1 MAGGRLHQAGSVV
14 SRTDFSATTDRTF
27 AHGGGEPRSQPSSQP
42 RPPEHRLSLKEVL
55 DELVAD
61 GLVDTADVE
70 RSGLNVKTDRGQLHP
85 LVVIAN
91 KKLHQLHPPH
101 QALSLELLTGWL
113 AGKAGLPYLRIDPL
127 KLDIAAVERLLPFV
141 SYEYAARYQILPVA
155 VNDDR
160 VVFATAEPW
169 LTEWQNVLR
178 QILRRDIERVITNPL
193 DINRYQL
200 EFYGVSRSVRGA
212 MKGTLEPVSG
222 ILNFE
227 QLLEL
232 GRRGELSADERP
244 IVQIVDWLLQ
254 YAFSQRASDIHME
267 PRREQG
273 QIRFRIDGTLHS
285 IYQLPPAVMS
295 AVTSRIKILG
305 RMDVAEKRRPQDGR
319 IKTRTPAGR
328 EIELRLSTMPTA
340 FGEKCV
346 LRIFDPDTAA
356 KDFAH
361 LGFAPDEEA
370 IWRSMIAQPHGI
382 VLVTG
387 PTGSGKTTTLYT
399 TLRHLATPEVNVCT
413 VEDPIE
419 MIMPDLNQMQV
430 QPTIDLSFAQGIRT
444 LLRQDP
450 DIIMVGEI
458 RDLETAQM
466 AVQAALTGHLVLSTL
481 HTNDAASA
489 ITRLLDL
496 GIPPYLIQNVL
507 IGIMAQ
513 RLVRTLC
520 PHCKEPGQIDDALW
534 EALVHPLRLPKPEA
548 ISKPHGCLEC
558 RNTGY
563 LGRVGLYE
571 LLAVTPELRRLF
583 QAEIDEDALRCAAFE
598 KGMRPLRVSA
608 ALQIAAGLTTFE
620 EVMQILPPL
629 DHP

>member
-1 MAGGRLHQAGSVV
+1 MFPNGAETGSG
-14 SRTDFSATTDRTF
+14 SSPK
-27 AHGGGEPRSQPSSQP
+27 PRV
-42 RPPEHRLSLKEVL
+42 PEHRLSVKEVL
-55 DELVAD
+55 DDLIAD
-61 GLVDTADVE
+61 GLVDRAEIERAGAGSRVE
-70 RSGLNVKTDRGQLHP
+70 RGELHP
-85 LVVIAN
+85 LVIIAN
-91 KKLHQLHPPH
+91 KQLRQFQPPH
-101 QALSLELLTGWL
+101 QVLSLELLTEWL
-113 AGKAGLPYLRIDPL
+113 ARKIGLPYLRIDPL
-127 KLDIAAVERLLPFV
+127 KLDIAAVERLLPFI
-141 SYEYAARYQILPVA
+141 SYDYAARYQILPVA
-155 VNDDR
+155 ADDVR
-160 VVFATAEPW
+160 VVFATTEPY
-169 LTEWQNVLR
+169 LTEWRDILR
-178 QILRRDIERVITNPL
+178 QTLRRDIERVIANPL

-212 MKGTLEPVSG
+212 LKGTLEPASG

-254 YAFSQRASDIHME
+254 YAFSQRASDIHLE

-273 QIRFRIDGTLHS
+273 YIRFRIDGVLHH
-285 IYQLPPAVMS
+285 IYRLPPVVMS

-319 IKTRTPAGR
+319 IKTRAPAGR

-346 LRIFDPDTAA
+346 LRIFDPDTVT
-356 KDFAH
+356 KNFAQ
-361 LGFAPDEEA
+361 LGFAPAEEA
-370 IWRSMIAQPHGI
+370 AWRAMIARPHGI

-399 TLRHLATPEVNVCT
+399 TLRQLAVPEVNVCT

-419 MIMPDLNQMQV
+419 MVVPELNQMQV
-430 QPTIDLSFAQGIRT
+430 QPAIDLTFAQGIRT

-496 GIPPYLIQNVL
+496 GVPYYLIQNVL
-507 IGIMAQ
+507 IGVMAQ

-520 PHCKEPGQIDDALW
+520 PHCKETARIDDALW
-534 EALVHPLRLPKPEA
+534 EALVRPWPLAKPDV
-548 ISKPHGCLEC
+548 IGTPRGCPEC

-571 LLAVTPELRRLF
+571 LLAVTPELHRLF
-583 QAEIDEDALRCAAFE
+583 RPEIDEDELRRGAFE
-598 KGMRPLRVSA
+598 QGMRPLRVSA

-620 EVMQILPPL
+620 EVVQILPPL
-629 DHP
+629 AE

>member
-1 MAGGRLHQAGSVV
+1 MSESNIVV
-14 SRTDFSATTDRTF
+14 PTIRPSANG
-27 AHGGGEPRSQPSSQP
+27 AEVRSGPLSKL
-42 RPPEHRLSLKEVL
+42 RVPEHRLSLKELL

-61 GLVDTADVE
+61 DLVPKVAAERASLEPRQE
-70 RSGLNVKTDRGQLHP
+70 RSSLHP

-91 KKLHQLHPPH
+91 KQFRNPQPPH
-101 QALSLELLTGWL
+101 EVLSLELLTEWL
-113 AGKAGLPYLRIDPL
+113 ARKAGLPYLRIDPL
-127 KLDIAAVERLLPFV
+127 KLDIAAVERLLPYI
-141 SYEYAARYQILPVA
+141 SYDYAARYQILPVL
-155 VNDDR
+155 VNENR
-160 VVFATAEPW
+160 IVFATAEPF
-169 LTEWQNVLR
+169 LTEWQGVLR
-178 QILRRDIERVITNPL
+178 QTLRKEIDRVIANPL

-212 MKGTLEPVSG
+212 LKGTAESVSG

-254 YAFSQRASDIHME
+254 YAFAQRASDIHLE
-267 PRREQG
+267 PRRERG
-273 QIRFRIDGTLHS
+273 HIRFRIDGILHQ
-285 IYQLPPAVMS
+285 IYQLPAVVMS

-319 IKTRTPAGR
+319 IKTLTPGGR

-346 LRIFDPDTAA
+346 LRIFDPDTVT
-356 KDFAH
+356 KNFSQ
-361 LGFAPDEEA
+361 LGFTPAEETA
-370 IWRSMIAQPHGI
+370 WQTMIARPHGI

-399 TLRHLATPEVNVCT
+399 TLKHLANPEVNVCT

-419 MIMPDLNQMQV
+419 MVVPELNQMQV
-430 QPTIDLSFAQGIRT
+430 QPAIDLTFAHGIRT

-481 HTNDAASA
+481 HTNDTAAA
-489 ITRLLDL
+489 VTRLLDL
-496 GIPPYLIQNVL
+496 GVPHYLIQNVL
-507 IGIMAQ
+507 IGVMAQ

-520 PHCKEPGQIDDALW
+520 PHCKGVGQLEDTVW
-534 EALVHPLRLPKPEA
+534 EGLIHPWSLPKPETIGA
-548 ISKPHGCLEC
+548 PQGCPEC

-563 LGRVGLYE
+563 LGRIGLYE
-571 LLAVTPELRRLF
+571 LLTVTPELRRLLRP
-583 QAEIDEDALRCAAFE
+583 EVDAADIRRAACE
-598 KGMRPLRVSA
+598 QGMRPLRVSA
-608 ALQIAAGLTTFE
+608 AFQVAKGVTTFA
-620 EVMQILPPL
+620 EVMQVLPPL
-629 DHP
+629 AED

>member
-1 MAGGRLHQAGSVV
+1 MSHPGFFMPASPRPADAQ
-14 SRTDFSATTDRTF
+14 SR
-27 AHGGGEPRSQPSSQP
+27 PSSRP
-42 RPPEHRLSLKEVL
+42 RLPEHRLTLKEVL
-55 DELVAD
+55 DDLLTEGLIDAAELERA
-61 GLVDTADVE
+61 GINPRSE
-70 RSGLNVKTDRGQLHP
+70 RSELHP
-85 LVVIAN
+85 LVIIAN
-91 KKLHQLHPPH
+91 KQLRQRQPPH
-101 QALSLELLTGWL
+101 QALSLELLTEWL
-113 AGKAGLPYLRIDPL
+113 AGRAGLPYLRIDPL
-127 KLDIAAVERLLPFV
+127 KMDIAAVERLLPFV
-141 SYEYAARYQILPVA
+141 SYEYATRYHILPVA
-155 VNDDR
+155 ADEQR
-160 VVFATAEPW
+160 VTFATAEPW
-169 LTEWQNVLR
+169 LSEWRQVLR
-178 QILRRDIERVITNPL
+178 QTLRRDIAPVIANPL

-212 MKGTLEPVSG
+212 LKGALEPASG

-227 QLLEL
+227 QLIEL

-254 YAFSQRASDIHME
+254 YAFSQRASDIHLE

-273 QIRFRIDGTLHS
+273 QIRFRIDGVLHA

-319 IKTRTPAGR
+319 IKTRSPAGR

-346 LRIFDPDTAA
+346 LRIFDPDATARN
-356 KDFAH
+356 FTQ
-361 LGFAPDEEA
+361 LGFAPEEQA
-370 IWRSMIAQPHGI
+370 VWQSMIAQPHGM

-387 PTGSGKTTTLYT
+387 PTGSGKTTTLYA
-399 TLRHLATPEVNVCT
+399 TLRHLAAPEVNVCT

-419 MIMPDLNQMQV
+419 MVVPELNQMQV
-430 QPTIDLSFAQGIRT
+430 QPAIDLSFAQGIRT

-481 HTNDAASA
+481 HTNDAAAA

-496 GIPPYLIQNVL
+496 GVPYYLIQNVL
-507 IGIMAQ
+507 IGVMAQ

-520 PHCKEPGQIDDALW
+520 PHCKGSALIDDGLW
-534 EALVHPLRLPKPEA
+534 RALVHPWPLPKPETVGA
-548 ISKPHGCLEC
+548 PHGCLEC

-571 LLAVTPELRRLF
+571 LLRITPELRRFCQTSL
-583 QAEIDEDALRCAAFE
+583 DEDALREAAFQQ
-598 KGMRPLRVSA
+598 GLRPLRISA
-608 ALQIAAGLTTFE
+608 AAQIAAGLTTFE
-620 EVMQILPPL
+620 EVVQSLPPL
-629 DHP
+629 SL

>member
-1 MAGGRLHQAGSVV
+1 MNSV
-14 SRTDFSATTDRTF
+14 
-27 AHGGGEPRSQPSSQP
+27 PRVTPVSQPTLADVELRSRPSQP
-42 RPPEHRLSLKEVL
+42 RLPEHRLSLKEVL

-61 GLVDTADVE
+61 GLVA
-70 RSGLNVKTDRGQLHP
+70 KTDGERVSAEARAERGELHP

-91 KKLHQLHPPH
+91 KQLRQLQPPNLV
-101 QALSLELLTGWL
+101 LSLERLTEWL
-113 AGKAGLPYLRIDPL
+113 AGKVGLPYLRIDPL

-141 SYEYAARYQILPVA
+141 SYEYATRYHLLPIA
-155 VNDDR
+155 VDEQR
-160 VVFATAEPW
+160 VVFATTEPY
-169 LTEWQNVLR
+169 LTEWREVLR
-178 QILRRDIERVITNPL
+178 QTLRKDIERVIANPL

-212 MKGTLEPVSG
+212 LRGVLEPASG

-254 YAFSQRASDIHME
+254 YAFSQRASDIHLE

-273 QIRFRIDGTLHS
+273 RIRFRIDGVLHA
-285 IYQLPPAVMS
+285 IYQLPPVVMN

-346 LRIFDPDTAA
+346 LRIFDPDTVT
-356 KDFAH
+356 KNFSQ
-361 LGFAPDEEA
+361 LGFAPAEETA
-370 IWRSMIAQPHGI
+370 WRAMITRPHGI

-399 TLRHLATPEVNVCT
+399 TLKHLANPEVNVCT

-419 MIMPDLNQMQV
+419 MVAPELNQMQV
-430 QPTIDLSFAQGIRT
+430 QPAIDLTFAQGIRT

-458 RDLETAQM
+458 RDLEAAQM

-489 ITRLLDL
+489 VTRLLDL
-496 GIPPYLIQNVL
+496 GVPYYLIQNVL
-507 IGIMAQ
+507 IGVMAQ

-520 PHCKEPGQIDDALW
+520 PHCKETGQIDGALW
-534 EALVHPLRLPKPEA
+534 EALIRPWPLPKPVTIRA
-548 ISKPHGCLEC
+548 PCGCPEC

-563 LGRVGLYE
+563 LGRIGLYE
-571 LLAVTPELRRLF
+571 LLTVTPELRRLF
-583 QAEIDEDALRCAAFE
+583 RPDMDADELRRRASAR
-598 KGMRPLRVSA
+598 GMRPLRVSA

-620 EVMQILPPL
+620 EVIQILPPL
-629 DHP
+629 DED

>member
-1 MAGGRLHQAGSVV
+1 MNSV
-14 SRTDFSATTDRTF
+14 
-27 AHGGGEPRSQPSSQP
+27 PRVAPVSQPTLADVELRSRPSQP
-42 RPPEHRLSLKEVL
+42 RLPEHRLSLKEVL

-61 GLVDTADVE
+61 GLVA
-70 RSGLNVKTDRGQLHP
+70 KTDGERVSAEARAERGELHP
-85 LVVIAN
+85 LAVIAN
-91 KKLHQLHPPH
+91 KQLRQLQPPNLV
-101 QALSLELLTGWL
+101 LSLERLTEWL
-113 AGKAGLPYLRIDPL
+113 AGKVGLPYLRIDPL

-141 SYEYAARYQILPVA
+141 SYEYATRYHLLPIA
-155 VNDDR
+155 VDEQR
-160 VVFATAEPW
+160 VVFATTEPY
-169 LTEWQNVLR
+169 LTEWREVLR
-178 QILRRDIERVITNPL
+178 QTLRKDIERVIANPL
-193 DINRYQL
+193 DISRYQL

-212 MKGTLEPVSG
+212 LRGVLEPASG

-254 YAFSQRASDIHME
+254 YAFSQRASDIHLE

-273 QIRFRIDGTLHS
+273 RIRFRIDGVLHA
-285 IYQLPPAVMS
+285 IYQLPPVVMN

-346 LRIFDPDTAA
+346 LRIFDPDTVT
-356 KDFAH
+356 KNFSQ
-361 LGFAPDEEA
+361 LGFAPAEETA
-370 IWRSMIAQPHGI
+370 WRAMITRPHGI

-399 TLRHLATPEVNVCT
+399 TLKHLANPEVNVCT

-419 MIMPDLNQMQV
+419 MVAPELNQMQV
-430 QPTIDLSFAQGIRT
+430 QPAIDLTFAQGIRT

-458 RDLETAQM
+458 RDLDAAQM

-489 ITRLLDL
+489 VTRLLDL
-496 GIPPYLIQNVL
+496 GVPYYLIQNVL
-507 IGIMAQ
+507 IGVMAQ

-520 PHCKEPGQIDDALW
+520 PHCKETGQIDGALW
-534 EALVHPLRLPKPEA
+534 EALIRPWPLPKPVTIRA
-548 ISKPHGCLEC
+548 PCGCPEC

-563 LGRVGLYE
+563 LGRIGLYE
-571 LLAVTPELRRLF
+571 LLTVTPELRRLF
-583 QAEIDEDALRCAAFE
+583 RPDMDADELRRRASAR
-598 KGMRPLRVSA
+598 GMRPLRVSA

-620 EVMQILPPL
+620 EVIQILPPL
-629 DHP
+629 DED

>member
-1 MAGGRLHQAGSVV
+1 MNSV
-14 SRTDFSATTDRTF
+14 
-27 AHGGGEPRSQPSSQP
+27 PRVTPVSQPTLADVELRSRPSQP
-42 RPPEHRLSLKEVL
+42 RLPEHRLSLKEVL

-61 GLVDTADVE
+61 GLVA
-70 RSGLNVKTDRGQLHP
+70 KTDGERVSAEARAERGELHP

-91 KKLHQLHPPH
+91 KQLRQLQPPNLV
-101 QALSLELLTGWL
+101 LSLERLTEWL
-113 AGKAGLPYLRIDPL
+113 AGKVGLPYLRIDPL

-141 SYEYAARYQILPVA
+141 SYEYATRYHLLPIA
-155 VNDDR
+155 VDEQR
-160 VVFATAEPW
+160 VVFATTEPY
-169 LTEWQNVLR
+169 LTEWREVLR
-178 QILRRDIERVITNPL
+178 QTLRKDIERVIANPL

-212 MKGTLEPVSG
+212 LRGVLEPASG

-254 YAFSQRASDIHME
+254 YAFSQRASDIHLE

-273 QIRFRIDGTLHS
+273 RIRFRIDGVLHA
-285 IYQLPPAVMS
+285 IYQLPPVVMN

-346 LRIFDPDTAA
+346 LRIFDPDTVT
-356 KDFAH
+356 KNFSQ
-361 LGFAPDEEA
+361 LGFAPAEETA
-370 IWRSMIAQPHGI
+370 WRAMITRPHGI

-399 TLRHLATPEVNVCT
+399 TLKHLANPEVNVCT

-419 MIMPDLNQMQV
+419 MVAPELNQMQV
-430 QPTIDLSFAQGIRT
+430 QPAIDLTFAQGIRT

-458 RDLETAQM
+458 RDLEAAQM

-489 ITRLLDL
+489 VTRLLDL
-496 GIPPYLIQNVL
+496 GVPYYLIQDVL
-507 IGIMAQ
+507 IGVMAQ

-520 PHCKEPGQIDDALW
+520 PHCKETGQIDGALW
-534 EALVHPLRLPKPEA
+534 EALIRPWPLPKPVTIRA
-548 ISKPHGCLEC
+548 PCGCPEC

-563 LGRVGLYE
+563 LGRIGLYE
-571 LLAVTPELRRLF
+571 LLTVTPELRRLF
-583 QAEIDEDALRCAAFE
+583 RPDMDADELRRRASAR
-598 KGMRPLRVSA
+598 GMRPLRVSA

-620 EVMQILPPL
+620 EVIQILPPL
-629 DHP
+629 DED

>member
-1 MAGGRLHQAGSVV
+1 MNAPNLV
-14 SRTDFSATTDRTF
+14 TTITRPSLSGMD
-27 AHGGGEPRSQPSSQP
+27 PCSSPSSRP
-42 RPPEHRLSLKEVL
+42 RLPEHRLTLKEVL
-55 DELVAD
+55 DDLVTD
-61 GLVDTADVE
+61 VLVDRAEIE
-70 RSGLNVKTDRGQLHP
+70 RAGAGSKAERGELHP

-91 KKLHQLHPPH
+91 KQLRHAQPPH
-101 QALSLELLTGWL
+101 QALSLEWLTEWL
-113 AGKAGLPYLRIDPL
+113 AGKVGLPYLRIDPL
-127 KLDIAAVERLLPFV
+127 KLDIAAVERLLPYV
-141 SYEYAARYQILPVA
+141 SYEYAARYQILPIA
-155 VNDDR
+155 ADERR
-160 VVFATAEPW
+160 VVFATAEPY
-169 LTEWQNVLR
+169 LSGWQDVLR
-178 QILRRDIERVITNPL
+178 QTLRREIERVIANPL
-193 DINRYQL
+193 DLSRYQL

-212 MKGTLEPVSG
+212 LKGSLEPTSG

-254 YAFSQRASDIHME
+254 YAFAQRASDIHLE

-273 QIRFRIDGTLHS
+273 HIRFRIDGVLHA
-285 IYQLPPAVMS
+285 IYQLPSAVMS

-328 EIELRLSTMPTA
+328 EIEMRLSTMPTA

-346 LRIFDPDTAA
+346 LRIFDPDTVT
-356 KDFAH
+356 KNFGQ
-361 LGFAPDEEA
+361 LGFAPAEEA
-370 IWRSMIAQPHGI
+370 TWRKMIARPHGI

-399 TLRHLATPEVNVCT
+399 TLKHLANSEVNVCT

-419 MIMPDLNQMQV
+419 MVVPELNQMQV
-430 QPTIDLSFAQGIRT
+430 HPAIDLSFAQGIRT

-458 RDLETAQM
+458 RDLEAAQM

-489 ITRLLDL
+489 VTRLIDL
-496 GIPPYLIQNVL
+496 GIPHYLLQNVL
-507 IGIMAQ
+507 IGVMAQ

-520 PHCKEPGQIDDALW
+520 PHCKDEGSLETTLW
-534 EALVHPLRLPKPEA
+534 EALIRPWPLPKPA
-548 ISKPHGCLEC
+548 TLRAPRGCPEC

-571 LLAVTPELRRLF
+571 LLTVTPELRQLLQSETDTADFRRRACE
-583 QAEIDEDALRCAAFE
+583 Q
-598 KGMRPLRVSA
+598 GMRPLRVSA
-608 ALQIAAGLTTFE
+608 ALQLAAGLTTFE
-620 EVMQILPPL
+620 EIIQVLPPL
-629 DHP
+629 DEE

>member
-1 MAGGRLHQAGSVV
+1 VSQPGFATPATRPGPGDAERISARSGRL
-14 SRTDFSATTDRTF
+14 RL
-27 AHGGGEPRSQPSSQP
+27 
-42 RPPEHRLSLKEVL
+42 PEHRLTLKEVL
-55 DELVAD
+55 DDLVAD
-61 GLVDTADVE
+61 GVVARKDADLALAGPREE
-70 RSGLNVKTDRGQLHP
+70 RGELHP
-85 LVVIAN
+85 LLVIAN
-91 KKLHQLHPPH
+91 KKLHHLQPPH
-101 QALSLELLTGWL
+101 PVLSLEWLTEWL
-113 AGKAGLPYLRIDPL
+113 AGRVGLPYLRIDPL

-141 SYEYAARYQILPVA
+141 SYEYAARYHILPVA
-155 VNDDR
+155 ADDAR
-160 VVFATAEPW
+160 VTFATTEPW
-169 LTEWQNVLR
+169 LTEWQDILR
-178 QILRRDIERVITNPL
+178 QTLRREIERVIANPL
-193 DINRYQL
+193 DVNRYQL

-212 MKGTLEPVSG
+212 LRGSLEPASG

-254 YAFSQRASDIHME
+254 YAFSQRASDIHLE

-273 QIRFRIDGTLHS
+273 HIRFRIDGVLHA
-285 IYQLPPAVMS
+285 IYQLPPVVMS

-319 IKTRTPAGR
+319 IKTRTPVGR

-346 LRIFDPDTAA
+346 LRIFDPDTVA
-356 KDFAH
+356 KDFGQ
-361 LGFAPDEEA
+361 LGFAPEEEA
-370 IWRSMIAQPHGI
+370 TWRAMIARPHGI

-387 PTGSGKTTTLYT
+387 PTGSGKTTTLYA
-399 TLRHLATPEVNVCT
+399 TLKQLAVPEVNVCT

-419 MIMPDLNQMQV
+419 MIVPELNQMQV
-430 QPTIDLSFAQGIRT
+430 QPAIDLTFAQGIRT

-489 ITRLLDL
+489 VTRLLDL
-496 GIPPYLIQNVL
+496 GVPHYLIQNVL
-507 IGIMAQ
+507 IGVMAQ

-520 PHCKEPGQIDDALW
+520 PHCKKPGALEDGLW
-534 EALVHPLRLPKPEA
+534 EALVRAGSLPKPA
-548 ISKPHGCLEC
+548 TVRAPCGCPEC

-571 LLAVTPELRRLF
+571 LLTLPPELRRLLRS
-583 QAEIDEDALRCAAFE
+583 DLDAADFRRRACEL
-598 KGMRPLRVSA
+598 GMRPLRASA

-620 EVMQILPPL
+620 EVAQVLPPL
-629 DHP
+629 EED

>member
-1 MAGGRLHQAGSVV
+1 VNPPA
-14 SRTDFSATTDRTF
+14 FATPATF
-27 AHGGGEPRSQPSSQP
+27 PTPTNGEPRSSPSP
-42 RPPEHRLSLKEVL
+42 RPRLPEHRLSLKEVL

-61 GLVDTADVE
+61 GLVARADVE
-70 RSGLNVKTDRGQLHP
+70 RVGAESRAERGELHP

-91 KKLHQLHPPH
+91 KQLRQVQPPH
-101 QALSLELLTGWL
+101 PVLSLELLTEWL
-113 AGKAGLPYLRIDPL
+113 AGKVGLPYLRIDPL

-141 SYEYAARYQILPVA
+141 SYEYAARYHILPVA
-155 VNDDR
+155 TDEQR
-160 VVFATAEPW
+160 VVFATTEPY
-169 LTEWQNVLR
+169 LNEWREVLR
-178 QILRRDIERVITNPL
+178 QTLRKDIERVIASPL
-193 DINRYQL
+193 DISRYQL

-212 MKGTLEPVSG
+212 LRGVMEPTSG

-254 YAFSQRASDIHME
+254 YAFSQRASDIHLE

-273 QIRFRIDGTLHS
+273 HIRFRIDGVLHA
-285 IYQLPPAVMS
+285 IYQLPPAVMG

-346 LRIFDPDTAA
+346 LRIFDPDTVT
-356 KDFAH
+356 KNFNQ
-361 LGFAPDEEA
+361 LGFAPAEETA
-370 IWRSMIAQPHGI
+370 WRAMISRPHGI

-399 TLRHLATPEVNVCT
+399 TLKQLAVPEVNVCT

-419 MIMPDLNQMQV
+419 MVVPELNQMQV
-430 QPTIDLSFAQGIRT
+430 QPSIELTFAQGIRT

-450 DIIMVGEI
+450 DIIMIGEI

-489 ITRLLDL
+489 VTRLLDL
-496 GIPPYLIQNVL
+496 GVPHYLIQNVL
-507 IGIMAQ
+507 IGVMAQ

-520 PHCKEPGQIDDALW
+520 PHCKQAGEIDDALW
-534 EALVHPLRLPKPEA
+534 EAMTRPWPLPKPA
-548 ISKPHGCLEC
+548 TIRAPRGCPEC

-571 LLAVTPELRRLF
+571 LLTITLELRRLLRPEMD
-583 QAEIDEDALRCAAFE
+583 ADELRRRAGAQ
-598 KGMRPLRVSA
+598 GMRPLRVSA

-620 EVMQILPPL
+620 EVVQVLPPL
-629 DHP
+629 EED

>member
-1 MAGGRLHQAGSVV
+1 MNQSSPLMP
-14 SRTDFSATTDRTF
+14 ATPPTPF
-27 AHGGGEPRSQPSSQP
+27 GGEPRSAPSQPSRRP
-42 RPPEHRLSLKEVL
+42 RLPEHRLSLKEVL
-55 DELVAD
+55 AELITDGWVSTAD
-61 GLVDTADVE
+61 GE
-70 RSGLNVKTDRGQLHP
+70 RVIAESRTERGALHP

-91 KKLHQLHPPH
+91 KQLRQAQPPH
-101 QALSLELLTGWL
+101 PILSLELLTEWL
-113 AGKAGLPYLRIDPL
+113 AGKVGLPYLRIDPL
-127 KLDIAAVERLLPFV
+127 KLDIAAVERLLPFI
-141 SYEYAARYQILPVA
+141 SYDYAARYHILPIA
-155 VNDDR
+155 TDEHR
-160 VVFATAEPW
+160 VVFATTEPY
-169 LTEWQNVLR
+169 LTEWREVLR
-178 QILRRDIERVITNPL
+178 QTLRKDIERVIASPL

-212 MKGTLEPVSG
+212 LRGVLEPTSG

-232 GRRGELSADERP
+232 GQRGELSADERP

-254 YAFSQRASDIHME
+254 YAFSQRASDIHLE

-273 QIRFRIDGTLHS
+273 NIRFRIDGVLHA
-285 IYQLPPAVMS
+285 IYQLPPAVMG

-346 LRIFDPDTAA
+346 LRIFDPDTVA
-356 KDFAH
+356 KNFGQ
-361 LGFAPDEEA
+361 LGFAPAEEA
-370 IWRSMIAQPHGI
+370 SWQAMIARPHGI

-399 TLRHLATPEVNVCT
+399 TLKHLANPEVNVCT

-419 MIMPDLNQMQV
+419 MVVPELNQMQV
-430 QPTIDLSFAQGIRT
+430 QPVIDLTFAQGIRT

-458 RDLETAQM
+458 RDLEAAQM

-489 ITRLLDL
+489 VTRLLDL
-496 GIPPYLIQNVL
+496 GVPHYLIQNIL
-507 IGIMAQ
+507 IGVMAQ

-520 PHCKEPGQIDDALW
+520 PHCKEAGQVDDALW
-534 EALVHPLRLPKPEA
+534 SAMVRPWTLPKPAA
-548 ISKPHGCLEC
+548 IRAPRGCSEC

-571 LLAVTPELRRLF
+571 LLTVTPELRRL
-583 QAEIDEDALRCAAFE
+583 LRPNVDDGELRRRAIE
-598 KGMRPLRVSA
+598 QGMRPLRVSA

-620 EVMQILPPL
+620 EVVQVLPPL
-629 DHP
+629 EED

>member
-1 MAGGRLHQAGSVV
+1 MGS
-14 SRTDFSATTDRTF
+14 SPD
-27 AHGGGEPRSQPSSQP
+27 PRSSPSSRP
-42 RPPEHRLSLKEVL
+42 RLPEHRLTVKEVL

-61 GLVDTADVE
+61 GLVDRTEIEKVSAGARSE
-70 RSGLNVKTDRGQLHP
+70 RGELHP
-85 LVVIAN
+85 LVVITN
-91 KKLHQLHPPH
+91 KQLRQLQPPH
-101 QALSLELLTGWL
+101 QALSLEWLTEWL
-113 AGKAGLPYLRIDPL
+113 AGKVGLPYLRIDPL
-127 KLDIAAVERLLPFV
+127 KLDIAAVERLLPYV

-155 VNDDR
+155 ADERR
-160 VVFATAEPW
+160 VVFATAEPY
-169 LTEWQNVLR
+169 LTGWQDVLR
-178 QILRRDIERVITNPL
+178 QALRREIQRVIANPL
-193 DINRYQL
+193 DLNRYQL

-212 MKGTLEPVSG
+212 LKGSLEPVSS

-254 YAFSQRASDIHME
+254 YAFAQRASDIHLE

-273 QIRFRIDGTLHS
+273 QIRFRIDGVLNA
-285 IYQLPPAVMS
+285 IYQLPPPVMS

-346 LRIFDPDTAA
+346 LRIFDPDTVT
-356 KDFAH
+356 KNFGQ
-361 LGFAPDEEA
+361 LGFAPAEEA
-370 IWRSMIAQPHGI
+370 IWRTMIARPHGI

-399 TLRHLATPEVNVCT
+399 TLKHLANPEVNVCT

-419 MIMPDLNQMQV
+419 MVVPELNQMQV
-430 QPTIDLSFAQGIRT
+430 HPAIDLSFAQGIRT

-458 RDLETAQM
+458 RDLEAAQM

-489 ITRLLDL
+489 VTRLLDL
-496 GIPPYLIQNVL
+496 GIPHYLIQNVL
-507 IGIMAQ
+507 IGVMAQ

-520 PHCKEPGQIDDALW
+520 PHCKGEGQLDPALWDALIRPW
-534 EALVHPLRLPKPEA
+534 SLPKPAMIRE
-548 ISKPHGCLEC
+548 PRGCPEC

-571 LLAVTPELRRLF
+571 LLTVTPELRRLLRP
-583 QAEIDEDALRCAAFE
+583 DMDATDLRRRACE
-598 KGMRPLRVSA
+598 QGMRPLRVSA

-620 EVMQILPPL
+620 EIIQVLPPL
-629 DHP
+629 EEE

>member
-1 MAGGRLHQAGSVV
+1 MNPPAFDLP
-14 SRTDFSATTDRTF
+14 ATIL
-27 AHGGGEPRSQPSSQP
+27 ALPGIEPRSAPSQPSQP
-42 RPPEHRLSLKEVL
+42 PQRPRLPEHRLSLKEIL

-61 GLVDTADVE
+61 DLITRTDSE
-70 RSGLNVKTDRGQLHP
+70 RVSAEAREDRGELHP

-91 KKLHQLHPPH
+91 KQLRQVQPPH
-101 QALSLELLTGWL
+101 LLLSLERLTEWL
-113 AGKAGLPYLRIDPL
+113 AGKVGLPYLRIDPL

-141 SYEYAARYQILPVA
+141 SYEYATRYHLLPIA
-155 VNDDR
+155 VDEQR
-160 VVFATAEPW
+160 VVFATTEPY
-169 LTEWQNVLR
+169 LTEWREVLR
-178 QILRRDIERVITNPL
+178 QTLRKDIERVIASPL

-212 MKGTLEPVSG
+212 LRGALEPASG

-254 YAFSQRASDIHME
+254 YAFSQRASDIHLE

-273 QIRFRIDGTLHS
+273 RIRFRIDGVLHA
-285 IYQLPPAVMS
+285 IYQLPPAVMN

-346 LRIFDPDTAA
+346 LRIFDPDTVT
-356 KDFAH
+356 KNFSQ
-361 LGFAPDEEA
+361 LGFAPAEEA
-370 IWRSMIAQPHGI
+370 TWRAMIARPHGI

-399 TLRHLATPEVNVCT
+399 TLKQLAVPEVNVCT

-419 MIMPDLNQMQV
+419 MVAPDLNQMQV
-430 QPTIDLSFAQGIRT
+430 QPAIDLTFAQGIRT

-458 RDLETAQM
+458 RDLEAAQM

-489 ITRLLDL
+489 VTRLLDL
-496 GIPPYLIQNVL
+496 GVPYYLIQNVL
-507 IGIMAQ
+507 IGVMAQ

-520 PHCKEPGQIDDALW
+520 PHCKGEGDLEAPLW
-534 EALVHPLRLPKPEA
+534 EALVRPWSLPKPAA
-548 ISKPHGCLEC
+548 IRAPRGCSEC

-563 LGRVGLYE
+563 LGRIGLYE
-571 LLAVTPELRRLF
+571 LLTVTPDLRRLF
-583 QAEIDEDALRCAAFE
+583 RSDMDTAEFRRRATAQ
-598 KGMRPLRVSA
+598 GMRPLRVSA

-620 EVMQILPPL
+620 EVVQVLPPL
-629 DHP
+629 DED

>member
-1 MAGGRLHQAGSVV
+1 M
-14 SRTDFSATTDRTF
+14 
-27 AHGGGEPRSQPSSQP
+27 
-42 RPPEHRLSLKEVL
+42 L
-55 DELVAD
+55 DSLVAD
-61 GLVDTADVE
+61 GLVSATDAE
-70 RSGLNVKTDRGQLHP
+70 RIGTGSRTERNELHP

-91 KKLHQLHPPH
+91 KQFRSPQPPH
-101 QALSLELLTGWL
+101 NVLSLELLTEWL
-113 AGKAGLPYLRIDPL
+113 SRKTDLSYLRIDPL
-127 KLDIAAVERLLPFV
+127 KLDIAAVERLLPYI
-141 SYEYAARYQILPVA
+141 SYDYAARYQILPVS
-155 VNDDR
+155 VNDKR
-160 VVFATAEPW
+160 VVFATTEPF
-169 LTEWQNVLR
+169 LTEWQDVLR
-178 QILRRDIERVITNPL
+178 QTLRKEIYRVIVNPL
-193 DINRYQL
+193 DLNRYQL

-212 MKGTLEPVSG
+212 LQGTQESAVSG

-254 YAFSQRASDIHME
+254 YAFAQRASDIHLE
-267 PRREQG
+267 PRRERG
-273 QIRFRIDGTLHS
+273 HIRFRVDGVLHP
-285 IYQLPPAVMS
+285 IYQLPSVVMG

-319 IKTRTPAGR
+319 IKTRTPAGQ

-346 LRIFDPDTAA
+346 LRIFDPDTAT
-356 KDFAH
+356 KSFSQ
-361 LGFAPDEEA
+361 LGFTPAEEEA
-370 IWRSMIAQPHGI
+370 WRAMIARPHGI

-399 TLRHLATPEVNVCT
+399 TLKHLANPEVNVCT

-419 MIMPDLNQMQV
+419 MIVSELNQMQV
-430 QPTIDLSFAQGIRT
+430 QPAIDLTFAQGIRT

-481 HTNDAASA
+481 HTNDTASA
-489 ITRLLDL
+489 VTRLLDL
-496 GIPPYLIQNVL
+496 GVPYYLIQNVL
-507 IGIMAQ
+507 IGVMAQ

-520 PHCKEPGQIDDALW
+520 PHCKGSGQMEETLW
-534 EALVHPLRLPKPEA
+534 ETLVRPRSLPKPET
-548 ISKPHGCLEC
+548 IGEPRGCLEC

-571 LLAVTPELRRLF
+571 LLSVTPELRRLLRSEVDT
-583 QAEIDEDALRCAAFE
+583 ADIHRCACE
-598 KGMRPLRVSA
+598 QGMRPLRISA
-608 ALQIAAGLTTFE
+608 AFQIAAGLTTFE
-620 EVMQILPPL
+620 EVIQVLPPL
-629 DHP
+629 EEE

>member
-1 MAGGRLHQAGSVV
+1 VNAQNPLVPVV
-14 SRTDFSATTDRTF
+14 RQFPQVVDSRSGA
-27 AHGGGEPRSQPSSQP
+27 AAKPRMV
-42 RPPEHRLSLKEVL
+42 EHRLTIKEIL
-55 DELVAD
+55 DDLVAD
-61 GLVDTADVE
+61 GLVSKSDAE
-70 RSGLNVKTDRGQLHP
+70 RALGGTKLERGELHP

-91 KKLHQLHPPH
+91 KKLHQPQPPH
-101 QALSLELLTGWL
+101 QTLSLEVLTEWL
-113 AGKAGLPYLRIDPL
+113 ANKVGLPYLRIDPL
-127 KLDIAAVERLLPFV
+127 KLDIAAVERLLPFI
-141 SYEYAARYQILPVA
+141 SFEYAARYHILPIA
-155 VNDDR
+155 ADESR
-160 VVFATAEPW
+160 VVFATTEPW
-169 LTEWQNVLR
+169 LTDWQNVLG
-178 QILRRDIERVITNPL
+178 QTLRRTIERVIANPL
-193 DINRYQL
+193 DVNRYQM

-212 MKGTLEPVSG
+212 LKGTAEPASG

-254 YAFSQRASDIHME
+254 YAFSQRASDIHLE

-273 QIRFRIDGTLHS
+273 NIRFRIDGVLNA
-285 IYQLPPAVMS
+285 IYQLPPAVMA

-346 LRIFDPDTAA
+346 LRIFDPDTVT
-356 KDFAH
+356 KTFGQ
-361 LGFAPDEEA
+361 LGFAPAEEKA
-370 IWRSMIAQPHGI
+370 WRGMIARPHGI

-399 TLRHLATPEVNVCT
+399 TLKQLAAPEVNVCT

-419 MIMPDLNQMQV
+419 MVVPELNQMQV
-430 QPTIDLSFAQGIRT
+430 QPAIDLTFAHGIRT

-489 ITRLLDL
+489 VTRLLDL
-496 GIPPYLIQNVL
+496 GVPYYLIQNVL
-507 IGIMAQ
+507 IGVMAQ

-520 PHCKEPGQIDDALW
+520 PHCKGTDEIDEVLW
-534 EALVHPLRLPKPEA
+534 NALVRPWPLPKPA
-548 ISKPHGCLEC
+548 GIGAPNGCPEC

-563 LGRVGLYE
+563 LGRVGVYE
-571 LLAVTPELRRLF
+571 LLAVTPGVRHLLRPELDEDTLRRGV
-583 QAEIDEDALRCAAFE
+583 FE
-598 KGMRPLRVSA
+598 QGMRPLRVGA
-608 ALQIAAGLTTFE
+608 ALQIAAGTTTFE

-629 DHP
+629 TD

>member
-1 MAGGRLHQAGSVV
+1 MNPPAL
-14 SRTDFSATTDRTF
+14 TTPVTRPTLTRVD
-27 AHGGGEPRSQPSSQP
+27 PRSGPSQRP
-42 RPPEHRLSLKEVL
+42 RLPEHRLSLKEVL

-61 GLVDTADVE
+61 DLVDRADLE
-70 RSGLNVKTDRGQLHP
+70 RVVAESRPGRGELHP

-91 KKLHQLHPPH
+91 RQLRQMQPPH
-101 QALSLELLTGWL
+101 PVLSLELLTEWL
-113 AGKAGLPYLRIDPL
+113 AGKVGLPYLRIDPL

-141 SYEYAARYQILPVA
+141 SYEYAARYHILPVA
-155 VNDDR
+155 ADDHR
-160 VVFATAEPW
+160 VVFATTEPYLAEW
-169 LTEWQNVLR
+169 CEVLR
-178 QILRRDIERVITNPL
+178 QTLRRDIERVIASPL
-193 DINRYQL
+193 DISRYQL

-212 MKGTLEPVSG
+212 LRGSLEPTSG

-254 YAFSQRASDIHME
+254 YAFSQRASDIHLE

-273 QIRFRIDGTLHS
+273 HIRFRIDGVLNA
-285 IYQLPPAVMS
+285 IYQLPPAVMN

-328 EIELRLSTMPTA
+328 EIELRLSTMPTV

-346 LRIFDPDTAA
+346 LRIFDPDTVT
-356 KDFAH
+356 KNFGQ
-361 LGFAPDEEA
+361 LGFAPAEEA
-370 IWRSMIAQPHGI
+370 AWRTMIARPHGI

-399 TLRHLATPEVNVCT
+399 TLKQLAVPEVNVCT

-419 MIMPDLNQMQV
+419 MVVPELNQMQV
-430 QPTIDLSFAQGIRT
+430 QPAIDLTFAQGIRT

-458 RDLETAQM
+458 RDLEAAQM

-489 ITRLLDL
+489 VTRLLDL
-496 GIPPYLIQNVL
+496 GVPHYLIQNVL
-507 IGIMAQ
+507 IGVMAQ

-520 PHCKEPGQIDDALW
+520 PHCKDEGQLETTLW
-534 EALVHPLRLPKPEA
+534 EALIRPWPLPEPA
-548 ISKPHGCLEC
+548 VIRAPRGCPEC

-563 LGRVGLYE
+563 LGRIGLYE
-571 LLAVTPELRRLF
+571 LLTVTPELRRLLRS
-583 QAEIDEDALRCAAFE
+583 DMDATELRRRAGAQ
-598 KGMRPLRVSA
+598 GMRPLRVSA

-620 EVMQILPPL
+620 EVVQVLPPL
-629 DHP
+629 EDD

>member
-1 MAGGRLHQAGSVV
+1 M
-14 SRTDFSATTDRTF
+14 SRTDFSAATARTF
-27 AHGGGEPRSQPSSQP
+27 AHGGGEPHSQPSSQP
-42 RPPEHRLSLKEVL
+42 RPLEHRLSLKEVL

-61 GLVDTADVE
+61 GLVDTAEVE
-70 RSGLNVKTDRGQLHP
+70 RSGLSIKTDHGQLHP

-212 MKGTLEPVSG
+212 MKGALEPVSG

-273 QIRFRIDGTLHS
+273 QIRFRIDGALHS

-481 HTNDAASA
+481 HTNDAVSA

-548 ISKPHGCLEC
+548 INKPHGCLEC

-571 LLAVTPELRRLF
+571 LLAVTPGLRRLF
-583 QAEIDEDALRCAAFE
+583 QAEINEDALRCAAFE

-608 ALQIAAGLTTFE
+608 ALQIAAGLTTVE

>member
-1 MAGGRLHQAGSVV
+1 MNSV
-14 SRTDFSATTDRTF
+14 
-27 AHGGGEPRSQPSSQP
+27 PRVTPVSQPTLADVELRSRPSQP
-42 RPPEHRLSLKEVL
+42 RLPEHRLSLKEVL

-61 GLVDTADVE
+61 GLVA
-70 RSGLNVKTDRGQLHP
+70 KTDGERVSAEARAERGELHP

-91 KKLHQLHPPH
+91 KQLRQLQPPNLV
-101 QALSLELLTGWL
+101 LSLERLTEWL
-113 AGKAGLPYLRIDPL
+113 AGKVGLPYLRIDPL

-141 SYEYAARYQILPVA
+141 SYEYATRYHLLPIA
-155 VNDDR
+155 VDEQR
-160 VVFATAEPW
+160 VVFATTEPY
-169 LTEWQNVLR
+169 LTEWREVLR
-178 QILRRDIERVITNPL
+178 QTLRKDIERVIANPL
-193 DINRYQL
+193 DISRYQL

-212 MKGTLEPVSG
+212 LRGVLEPASG

-254 YAFSQRASDIHME
+254 YAFSQRASDIHLE

-273 QIRFRIDGTLHS
+273 RIRFRIDGVLHA
-285 IYQLPPAVMS
+285 IYQLPPVVMN

-328 EIELRLSTMPTA
+328 EIELPLSTMPTA

-346 LRIFDPDTAA
+346 LRIFDPDTVT
-356 KDFAH
+356 KNFSQ
-361 LGFAPDEEA
+361 LGFAPAEETA
-370 IWRSMIAQPHGI
+370 WRAMITRPHGI

-399 TLRHLATPEVNVCT
+399 TLKHLANPEVNVCT

-419 MIMPDLNQMQV
+419 MVAPELNQMQV
-430 QPTIDLSFAQGIRT
+430 QPAIDLTFAQGIRT

-458 RDLETAQM
+458 RDLEAAQM

-489 ITRLLDL
+489 VTRLLDL
-496 GIPPYLIQNVL
+496 GVPYYLIQNVL
-507 IGIMAQ
+507 IGVMAQ

-520 PHCKEPGQIDDALW
+520 PHCKETGQIDGALW
-534 EALVHPLRLPKPEA
+534 EALIRPWPLPKPVTIRA
-548 ISKPHGCLEC
+548 PCGCPEC

-563 LGRVGLYE
+563 LGRIGLYE
-571 LLAVTPELRRLF
+571 LLTVTPELRRLF
-583 QAEIDEDALRCAAFE
+583 RPNMDADELRRRASAR
-598 KGMRPLRVSA
+598 GMRPLRVSA

-620 EVMQILPPL
+620 EVIQILPPL
-629 DHP
+629 DED

>member
-1 MAGGRLHQAGSVV
+1 MNAPILTVSVTPPALGS
-14 SRTDFSATTDRTF
+14 SPD
-27 AHGGGEPRSQPSSQP
+27 PRSSPSSRP
-42 RPPEHRLSLKEVL
+42 RLPEHRLTVKEVL

-61 GLVDTADVE
+61 GLVDRTEIEKVSAGARSE
-70 RSGLNVKTDRGQLHP
+70 RGELHP
-85 LVVIAN
+85 LVVITN
-91 KKLHQLHPPH
+91 KQLRQLQPPH
-101 QALSLELLTGWL
+101 QALSLEWLTEWL
-113 AGKAGLPYLRIDPL
+113 AGKVGLPYLRIDPL
-127 KLDIAAVERLLPFV
+127 KLDIAAVERLLPYV

-155 VNDDR
+155 ADERR
-160 VVFATAEPW
+160 VVFATAEPY
-169 LTEWQNVLR
+169 LTGWQDVLR
-178 QILRRDIERVITNPL
+178 QALRREIQRVIANPL
-193 DINRYQL
+193 DLNRYQL

-212 MKGTLEPVSG
+212 LKGSLEPVSS

-254 YAFSQRASDIHME
+254 YAFAQRASDIHLE

-273 QIRFRIDGTLHS
+273 QIRFRIDGVLNA
-285 IYQLPPAVMS
+285 IYQLPPPVMS

-305 RMDVAEKRRPQDGR
+305 RMDVADKRRPQDGR

-346 LRIFDPDTAA
+346 LRIFDPDTVT
-356 KDFAH
+356 KNFGQ
-361 LGFAPDEEA
+361 LGFAPAEEA
-370 IWRSMIAQPHGI
+370 IWRTMIARPHGI

-399 TLRHLATPEVNVCT
+399 TLKHLANPEVNVCT

-419 MIMPDLNQMQV
+419 MVVPELNQMQV
-430 QPTIDLSFAQGIRT
+430 HPAIDLSFAQGIRT

-458 RDLETAQM
+458 RDLEAAQM

-489 ITRLLDL
+489 VTRLLDL
-496 GIPPYLIQNVL
+496 GIPHYLIQNVL
-507 IGIMAQ
+507 IGVMAQ

-520 PHCKEPGQIDDALW
+520 PHCKGEGQLDPALWDALIRPW
-534 EALVHPLRLPKPEA
+534 SLPKPAMIRE
-548 ISKPHGCLEC
+548 PRGCPEC

-571 LLAVTPELRRLF
+571 LLTVTPELRRLLRP
-583 QAEIDEDALRCAAFE
+583 DMDATDLRRRACE
-598 KGMRPLRVSA
+598 QGMRPLRVSA

-620 EVMQILPPL
+620 EIIQVLPPL
-629 DHP
+629 EEE

>member
-1 MAGGRLHQAGSVV
+1 M
-14 SRTDFSATTDRTF
+14 
-27 AHGGGEPRSQPSSQP
+27 
-42 RPPEHRLSLKEVL
+42 
-55 DELVAD
+55 DELIVD
-61 GLVDTADVE
+61 GLVSKADGE
-70 RSGLNVKTDRGQLHP
+70 RVGAEFRSERNELHP

-91 KKLHQLHPPH
+91 KQLRHAQPPH
-101 QALSLELLTGWL
+101 PVLSLELLTEWL
-113 AGKAGLPYLRIDPL
+113 AGKVGLPYLRIDPL
-127 KLDIAAVERLLPFV
+127 KLDIASVERLLPFI
-141 SYEYAARYQILPVA
+141 SYEYAARYHILPVA
-155 VNDDR
+155 TDEHR
-160 VVFATAEPW
+160 VVFATTEPYLAEW
-169 LTEWQNVLR
+169 REVLR
-178 QILRRDIERVITNPL
+178 QTLRKDIERVIANPL
-193 DINRYQL
+193 DISRYQL

-212 MKGTLEPVSG
+212 LRGVLEPTSG

-254 YAFSQRASDIHME
+254 YAFSQRASDIHLE

-273 QIRFRIDGTLHS
+273 HIRFRIDGVLHA
-285 IYQLPPAVMS
+285 IYQLPPGVMN

-319 IKTRTPAGR
+319 IKIRTPAGR

-346 LRIFDPDTAA
+346 LRIFDPDTVT
-356 KDFAH
+356 KNFSQ
-361 LGFAPDEEA
+361 LGFAPAEETA
-370 IWRSMIAQPHGI
+370 WRAMIARPHGI

-399 TLRHLATPEVNVCT
+399 TLRHLANPEVNVCT

-419 MIMPDLNQMQV
+419 MVAPELNQMQV
-430 QPTIDLSFAQGIRT
+430 QPAIDLTFAQGIRT

-458 RDLETAQM
+458 RDLEAAQM

-489 ITRLLDL
+489 VTRLLDL
-496 GIPPYLIQNVL
+496 GVPHYLIQNVL
-507 IGIMAQ
+507 IGVMAQ

-520 PHCKEPGQIDDALW
+520 PHCKGEGELESTLW
-534 EALVHPLRLPKPEA
+534 EALIRPWPLPKPA
-548 ISKPHGCLEC
+548 AVRVPRGCPEC

-571 LLAVTPELRRLF
+571 LLTVTPELRRLLRPDL
-583 QAEIDEDALRCAAFE
+583 ASDELRRRACE
-598 KGMRPLRVSA
+598 QGMRLLRVSA

-620 EVMQILPPL
+620 EVVQVLPPL
-629 DHP
+629 EED